1 MTEQHGNDSMKMAVH
16 VMARLWNVYHHN
28 VIVPATNGR
37 SVSNAQRD
45 VVSAE
50 LHRFYGEVRALLQSA
65 ETAPA
70 APMIEVVR

>member
-1 MTEQHGNDSMKMAVH
+1 MSDHGNDSMKAAVH

-28 VIVPATNGR
+28 VIVPTTNGR

-45 VVSAE
+45 VVSLE
-50 LHRFYGEVRALLQSA
+50 LHRFYGEVRVLLQSS

-70 APMIEVVR
+70 APMIEVAR

>member
-1 MTEQHGNDSMKMAVH
+1 MSGHGNDSMKAAVH

-28 VIVPATNGR
+28 VIVQTTNGR

-45 VVSAE
+45 VVSLE
-50 LHRFYGEVRALLQSA
+50 LHRFYSDVRALLQSV